1 MTATPQ
7 RPTLTREKKHQI
19 VSSLARGRSVAMTA
33 ERCRVPAGIVQ
44 LLRDNYGPGLPE
56 LEAAAHALARPAGAA
71 GAAAPRLTSAD
82 LTPEKRAAVTAWAPS
97 VGLHVGRTGTVA
109 QSTLDAWDRAGRPAP
124 PLLAAITAAVA
135 TPPTGTHEPP
145 AKPKDLT
152 MTTTPASPTPTG
164 PASFP
169 AILDD
174 LDAHITD
181 VDNPRIVKL
190 HERAI
195 DAVQALADA
204 LDAHRK
210 TAQVDAE
217 IADLEAR
224 LAKAR
229 AARTRLVRTDAQR
242 EAASA
247 LGPGVAKAVRQWA
260 AAQGLDVAAGG
271 RPRQAIIDAWQAAGS
286 PRGEQ

>member
-1 MTATPQ
+1 MTV
-7 RPTLTREKKHQI
+7 LTREKKHQI

-33 ERCRVPAGIVQ
+33 ERCHVPAGIVQ

-56 LEAAAHALARPAGAA
+56 LEAAAHALARPA
-71 GAAAPRLTSAD
+71 AAARRLTSAD
-82 LTPEKRAAVTAWAPS
+82 LTPEERAAVTAWAPS
-97 VGLHVGRTGTVA
+97 VGLYVGRTGAVA

-124 PLLAAITAAVA
+124 TLLAAITAAVA

-152 MTTTPASPTPTG
+152 MPQPQPTEPM
-164 PASFP
+164 S
-169 AILDD
+169 
-174 LDAHITD
+174 LDALLALD
-181 VDNPRIVKL
+181 APDDPRLLRL
-190 HERAI
+190 HQCAL
-195 DAVQALADA
+195 DAVRAYADA

-210 TAQVDAE
+210 TAKVDAE

-247 LGPGVAKAVRQWA
+247 LGPGVAKAIRQWA
-260 AAQGLDVAAGG
+260 AAQGLDVAAAG
-271 RPRQAIIDAWQAAGS
+271 RPSRAVVDAWRAAGS
-286 PRGEQ
+286 PRP